1 MRRLHLFAQLVGVG
15 SVKQC
20 MVGDSVLIGQDD
32 LRPRTA
38 TELFYREPAVR
49 PASSRAAALRI
60 ILFCLLASL
69 FSLHGRASAQ
79 TNTWTGKGSNSDWSN
94 TGNWNGGTITYEE
107 NILINLTS
115 AATDVDQGFTIG
127 NLTLSNAGDS
137 ATILNGTML
146 TVVDNITNNGAI
158 TLNSTGTM
166 TGLILGTPAGGQ
178 TTILSGSGGLT
189 MSNNVNNVIVGES
202 TLVNQAT
209 ISGAG
214 QIGDPSLGYG
224 PLALANSGTIN
235 ANASAGMTIS
245 AAGGITNTGTIEATN
260 GATLQ
265 LQNMG
270 YGGSLGIVN
279 TGGTISANASTLIL
293 SGNAIY
299 GGAVTLT
306 GAATLQIGGSTIQG
320 VTLTNSAAGT
330 IDIYG
335 QNTLEG
341 TINNP
346 AGGQI
351 EIGLGGFLT
360 LAGSIN
366 NKGTINNG
374 DWLRLASNTI
384 NAGTINLAPVT
395 TNTAE
400 LLVDGDI
407 ILSGGG
413 KVIMS
418 NTVDN
423 AIVASGTGF
432 DMLTNEETISGAG
445 QIGAPSLGG
454 GPLTLV
460 NAGTIN
466 ANASAGMTIETLGGL
481 TNTGTIE
488 ATNGATLQFL
498 SMGPQSLDAAIINT
512 GGTISANASTLSLN
526 SSTILGGAVTLTGA
540 STLLLNNSAVQG
552 VTLNTSTTGIIEAVN
567 GQNNL
572 IDASTVSFHNTGTLY
587 ANGGSLIIEG
597 PGTAYFTNDNQATG
611 TLTGG
616 SYIATGGNIEWNAG
630 ANGITTLAAS
640 VTENNDYQLFNTN
653 RGTNMLANLTSIT
666 AAGALSLGL
675 DAGISDAGAFSNAG
689 SLSLLSGSIFS
700 VGSLTQISG
709 GSLTAGTYVLGTNLN
724 LTGATQTITTN
735 AANLTLAGGT
745 IENANSTNALSG
757 LASNT
762 GSLTIAG
769 SGNSFST
776 TAGSFSNTGTLIIDS
791 GNSFSASGLTQING
805 STLSAGTY
813 VLGGNLNLNT
823 NTAINITTNSA
834 NLTLA
839 GGIITDNSPLMP
851 GVVNALA
858 GLASNTDILTIAGT
872 ANNVSTTAASFSNT
886 GTLTIESGDS
896 FSAAKL
902 TQISGSTLSGGTFV
916 LAGDLDL
923 TTAGVNITT
932 NSSTLTLEG
941 GTINS
946 NGVNA
951 LSALASNT
959 KSLILADGASLT
971 TSATSNFT
979 NSGVVDV
986 MNGSTLIIGA
996 TNKSYSQ
1003 TAGTTTVDGT
1013 LNLAPSPATTGSA
1026 SITGGKILGTGTITG
1041 NLSVGNASGTAVTI
1055 NVGNN
1060 GIAGL
1065 LSITG
1070 KYTQLTTGTMTGFI
1084 NGTAATG
1091 FSQLKVTGAA
1101 ALRRDDQLHCR
1112 YRLPIQPYCG

>member
-1 MRRLHLFAQLVGVG
+1 
-15 SVKQC
+15 
-20 MVGDSVLIGQDD
+20 
-32 LRPRTA
+32 
-38 TELFYREPAVR
+38 
-49 PASSRAAALRI
+49 
-60 ILFCLLASL
+60 
-69 FSLHGRASAQ
+69 
-79 TNTWTGKGSNSDWSN
+79 
-94 TGNWNGGTITYEE
+94 
-107 NILINLTS
+107 
-115 AATDVDQGFTIG
+115 
-127 NLTLSNAGDS
+127 
-137 ATILNGTML
+137 
-146 TVVDNITNNGAI
+146 
-158 TLNSTGTM
+158 
-166 TGLILGTPAGGQ
+166 
-178 TTILSGSGGLT
+178 
-189 MSNNVNNVIVGES
+189 
-202 TLVNQAT
+202 
-209 ISGAG
+209 
-214 QIGDPSLGYG
+214 
-224 PLALANSGTIN
+224 
-235 ANASAGMTIS
+235 
-245 AAGGITNTGTIEATN
+245 
-260 GATLQ
+260 
-265 LQNMG
+265 
-270 YGGSLGIVN
+270 
-279 TGGTISANASTLIL
+279 
-293 SGNAIY
+293 
-299 GGAVTLT
+299 
-306 GAATLQIGGSTIQG
+306 
-320 VTLTNSAAGT
+320 
-330 IDIYG
+330 
-335 QNTLEG
+335 
-341 TINNP
+341 
-346 AGGQI
+346 
-351 EIGLGGFLT
+351 
-360 LAGSIN
+360 
-366 NKGTINNG
+366 
-374 DWLRLASNTI
+374 
-384 NAGTINLAPVT
+384 
-395 TNTAE
+395 
-400 LLVDGDI
+400 LVDGDI

-423 AIVASGTGF
+423 AIVAAGTGF

-872 ANNVSTTAASFSNT
+872 ANNVSATGVVLTVEAAGAAKGNGGVVQSPVQIVTAAV
-886 GTLTIESGDS
+886 GT
-896 FSAAKL
+896 K
-902 TQISGSTLSGGTFV
+902 
-916 LAGDLDL
+916 
-923 TTAGVNITT
+923 TA
-932 NSSTLTLEG
+932 
-941 GTINS
+941 
-946 NGVNA
+946 
-951 LSALASNT
+951 
-959 KSLILADGASLT
+959 
-971 TSATSNFT
+971 
-979 NSGVVDV
+979 
-986 MNGSTLIIGA
+986 
-996 TNKSYSQ
+996 
-1003 TAGTTTVDGT
+1003 
-1013 LNLAPSPATTGSA
+1013 
-1026 SITGGKILGTGTITG
+1026 TGGNTL
-1041 NLSVGNASGTAVTI
+1041 VSGLRRRVTAVTT
-1055 NVGNN
+1055 
-1060 GIAGL
+1060 GIPIFKPVVVAGL
-1065 LSITG
+1065 GQGSEHPGAVPVRGLELHNLRSWERIPVYENPAQPITVPAMPRPG
-1070 KYTQLTTGTMTGFI
+1070 NDSSMRS
-1084 NGTAATG
+1084 AR
-1091 FSQLKVTGAA
+1091 VTSDLQMGEMHPIGVQRPVSGWIGASGNRQA
-1101 ALRRDDQLHCR
+1101 PVQILRPTLP
-1112 YRLPIQPYCG
+1112 RLAR

>member
-1 MRRLHLFAQLVGVG
+1 
-15 SVKQC
+15 
-20 MVGDSVLIGQDD
+20 
-32 LRPRTA
+32 
-38 TELFYREPAVR
+38 
-49 PASSRAAALRI
+49 
-60 ILFCLLASL
+60 
-69 FSLHGRASAQ
+69 
-79 TNTWTGKGSNSDWSN
+79 
-94 TGNWNGGTITYEE
+94 
-107 NILINLTS
+107 
-115 AATDVDQGFTIG
+115 
-127 NLTLSNAGDS
+127 
-137 ATILNGTML
+137 
-146 TVVDNITNNGAI
+146 
-158 TLNSTGTM
+158 
-166 TGLILGTPAGGQ
+166 
-178 TTILSGSGGLT
+178 
-189 MSNNVNNVIVGES
+189 
-202 TLVNQAT
+202 
-209 ISGAG
+209 
-214 QIGDPSLGYG
+214 
-224 PLALANSGTIN
+224 
-235 ANASAGMTIS
+235 
-245 AAGGITNTGTIEATN
+245 
-260 GATLQ
+260 
-265 LQNMG
+265 
-270 YGGSLGIVN
+270 
-279 TGGTISANASTLIL
+279 
-293 SGNAIY
+293 
-299 GGAVTLT
+299 
-306 GAATLQIGGSTIQG
+306 
-320 VTLTNSAAGT
+320 
-330 IDIYG
+330 
-335 QNTLEG
+335 
-341 TINNP
+341 
-346 AGGQI
+346 
-351 EIGLGGFLT
+351 
-360 LAGSIN
+360 
-366 NKGTINNG
+366 
-374 DWLRLASNTI
+374 
-384 NAGTINLAPVT
+384 
-395 TNTAE
+395 
-400 LLVDGDI
+400 
-407 ILSGGG
+407 
-413 KVIMS
+413 MS

-423 AIVASGTGF
+423 AIVAAGTGF

-805 STLSAGTY
+805 STLSAGTRCKNCA
-813 VLGGNLNLNT
+813 VRQDVHCFV
-823 NTAINITTNSA
+823 AIVNPEVNCA
-834 NLTLA
+834 A
-839 GGIITDNSPLMP
+839 G
-851 GVVNALA
+851 A
-858 GLASNTDILTIAGT
+858 
-872 ANNVSTTAASFSNT
+872 
-886 GTLTIESGDS
+886 
-896 FSAAKL
+896 
-902 TQISGSTLSGGTFV
+902 
-916 LAGDLDL
+916 
-923 TTAGVNITT
+923 
-932 NSSTLTLEG
+932 
-941 GTINS
+941 
-946 NGVNA
+946 
-951 LSALASNT
+951 
-959 KSLILADGASLT
+959 
-971 TSATSNFT
+971 
-979 NSGVVDV
+979 
-986 MNGSTLIIGA
+986 
-996 TNKSYSQ
+996 
-1003 TAGTTTVDGT
+1003 
-1013 LNLAPSPATTGSA
+1013 
-1026 SITGGKILGTGTITG
+1026 
-1041 NLSVGNASGTAVTI
+1041 
-1055 NVGNN
+1055 
-1060 GIAGL
+1060 
-1065 LSITG
+1065 
-1070 KYTQLTTGTMTGFI
+1070 
-1084 NGTAATG
+1084 
-1091 FSQLKVTGAA
+1091 
-1101 ALRRDDQLHCR
+1101 
-1112 YRLPIQPYCG
+1112 